1 MAKDQNETE
10 ANKLFIERLRGVET
24 FLLELMLDPRT
35 PSHLQ
40 VKKELEPAV
49 RAELERRKKEGR

>member
-1 MAKDQNETE
+1 MAKNQNETE
-10 ANKLFIERLRGVET
+10 ADKLFTERLRGVDT